1 MNELRLGDVQINIVE
16 SNLIPL
22 EPKGYKMP
30 ALPWAS
36 DEFRAEYKQFL
47 IDIFG
52 GERPVYLM
60 NTSWMKNM
68 LRKRIEELLFDYG
81 TTGERTMVADS
92 LTLKKIE
99 EIWKQLK

>member
-1 MNELRLGDVQINIVE
+1 MNELRLGNIKINVVE

-36 DEFRAEYKQFL
+36 EEFRAEYKQFL
-47 IDIFG
+47 IDTFG

-68 LRKRIEELLFDYG
+68 LRKRFEEPLFDRG
-81 TTGERTMVADS
+81 MTGEKTVVADS
-92 LTLKKIE
+92 LTYKKIK
-99 EIWKQLK
+99 EIWEQFK